1 MTVHCKDNILCYNS
15 HMKYRVTD
23 RQELIAGLIE
33 EVMRVSEQNARV
45 LGLLMRFRSLDQ
57 TPEPVIE
64 AVQDNVIRVRF
75 RKSKQKAQAK

>member
-1 MTVHCKDNILCYNS
+1 
-15 HMKYRVTD
+15 MKYRVTD